1 MSEDRPVIIAM
12 ASPKGGAGKTMA
24 TILLACEAAWNG
36 SRVLLIDADPQGSAS
51 QWWKNSRRG
60 GAKLERV
67 ECEAIIDRP
76 ELIAKLRHIR
86 DADLVLIDIQGT
98 ADAAQSGA
106 LVYADLV
113 VIPTRAHASDCRQA
127 ISMARYVESLGG
139 HGRSIAHRIL
149 LNAVDVIEARSTAA
163 KVAREMLAAARV
175 PVLATELYNRISF
188 KNVATSGSLF
198 EQPVATQAVK
208 TAQQNVRDVMNEL
221 VAIVNEEP
229 VS

>member
-1 MSEDRPVIIAM
+1 
-12 ASPKGGAGKTMA
+12 MA

-60 GAKLERV
+60 GSKLERV
-67 ECEAIIDRP
+67 DCEAITDRP
-76 ELIAKLRHIR
+76 ELVAKLRQVR

-98 ADAAQSGA
+98 AEAAQSGA
-106 LVYADLV
+106 LNYADLV

-127 ISMARYVESLGG
+127 IAMARYVESLRG
-139 HGRSIAHRIL
+139 HGRRIAHRIL

-163 KVAREMLAAARV
+163 KVARGMLEAAKV
-175 PVLATELYNRISF
+175 PVLTTELYNRISF

-198 EQPVATQAVK
+198 EQPVATQSVK
-208 TAQQNVRDVMNEL
+208 TAQQNVRDLMNEL
-221 VAIVNEEP
+221 VAIVNGEP
-229 VS
+229 VA

>member
-1 MSEDRPVIIAM
+1 
-12 ASPKGGAGKTMA
+12 MA

-60 GAKLERV
+60 GFKLERID
-67 ECEAIIDRP
+67 CEAITDRP
-76 ELIAKLRHIR
+76 ELVAKLRQVR

-98 ADAAQSGA
+98 AEAAQSGA
-106 LVYADLV
+106 LIYADLV

-127 ISMARYVESLGG
+127 IAMARYVESLGG
-139 HGRSIAHRIL
+139 HGRNVANRIL

-163 KVAREMLAAARV
+163 KVARGMLEAAKV

-198 EQPVATQAVK
+198 EQPVATQAMK
-208 TAQQNVRDVMNEL
+208 TAQQNVRDLMNEL
-221 VAIVNEEP
+221 VGIVNGEP
-229 VS
+229 VP